1 MPAPFINEKFT
12 FTNPDGS
19 TIEVVGSGNQ
29 YYARFETEDGFTVV
43 KDPGT
48 GFYKYAQ
55 LSDDNSKL
63 VPTAQSVG
71 EVDPNDLVC

>member
-19 TIEVVGSGNQ
+19 TIDVVGSGNQ

-43 KDPGT
+43 KDPSS

-55 LSDDNSKL
+55 L
-63 VPTAQSVG
+63 
-71 EVDPNDLVC
+71 